1 MGTLMNTE
9 ITCLIVPITNGSL
22 IFPQNMLAEVHAV
35 DDVEPSDNPLLSGWV
50 DWSRRRVPVVSF
62 EHLCDAH
69 LTKRLIQKVV
79 VMHTVLGQQD
89 LPFIGIATEGIPHS
103 VTINA
108 SILQEQDLDIVS
120 PYVIAHLLV
129 SNLPCILPDWPR
141 IEEMVSI

>member
-1 MGTLMNTE
+1 M
-9 ITCLIVPITNGSL
+9 
-22 IFPQNMLAEVHAV
+22 MLNHRIIHYFLA
-35 DDVEPSDNPLLSGWV
+35 GY
-50 DWSRRRVPVVSF
+50 WSRWRVPVVSF